1 MSTPEPAQRSSALP
15 YALSLVAGFAICL
28 AIVKIA
34 GRREMWDSTMYFV
47 AGIPLMCVVAFAVA
61 YAFPVR
67 VWRWVVAM
75 AIGQSIVLLMADGSL
90 SLWPLSVMALTVLSL
105 PQFVAAFVAAKLARR
120 RKGATGAQAPP
131 SDS

>member
-1 MSTPEPAQRSSALP
+1 MTAPAPGPRASALP
-15 YALSLVAGFAICL
+15 YILSFVAGFVTCL

-34 GRREMWDSTMYFV
+34 GRREMWDSTLYFV

-75 AIGQSIVLLMADGSL
+75 AIGQSLVLLMGGGAL
-90 SLWPLSVMALTVLSL
+90 SLWPLSIVALTVLSL

-120 RKGATGAQAPP
+120 RKAPSP
-131 SDS
+131 